1 MKMSDLIYAQEAFKK
16 LCAQNL
22 SLKTLYRL
30 FGFLDKIEAQM
41 KFYDVQRMRILGEYC
56 RLENGRY
63 EPIAETEAEFNQRF
77 NELMNLDVDLG
88 DTELPIEISENE
100 DIKLSYS
107 DLITLRKFIKL
118 TGGENKC

>member
-1 MKMSDLIYAQEAFKK
+1 
-16 LCAQNL
+16 
-22 SLKTLYRL
+22 
-30 FGFLDKIEAQM
+30 M
-41 KFYDVQRMRILGEYC
+41 KFYDVQRMRILDEYC

-107 DLITLRKFIKL
+107 DLTTLRKFIKL